1 MSACKKCD
9 GGTCRECKTLA
20 RQLRRALRRGI
31 AQPKFAALLMA
42 TGQERTE
49 PTDRSPDGRVVAGG
63 LPDADAPASERAAT
77 QALLFRMAN
86 AVKHAG

>member
-1 MSACKKCD
+1 MSACTKCR
-9 GGTCRECKTLA
+9 GGVCRECKTLA
-20 RQLRRALRRGI
+20 RQMRRALRRGI
-31 AQPKFAALLMA
+31 AQPGFAALLVA

-49 PTDRSPDGRVVAGG
+49 PTERSPEGRVVAGG
-63 LPDADAPASERAAT
+63 LPDGDAPAAERTAT